1 MRQPRT
7 YSIPQL
13 QTHRRLKDR
22 ETQTRAAHHGTVE
35 VSSSADSGA
44 SFVIYLP
51 AQPAPIATDEELK
64 EVAS

>member
-1 MRQPRT
+1 MTWTIFYLVCFFVGLGLSLVKR
-7 YSIPQL
+7 IF
-13 QTHRRLKDR
+13 
-22 ETQTRAAHHGTVE
+22 EAHHGTVE